1 MLGAL
6 AGGVLGAVAGGL
18 GQKTNQTSQVH
29 LAPESQLEKD
39 SAALMGGQLGQLQ
52 GLVGAGPGQAD
63 VEAGLGAQRGLA
75 ALLQQFSQGGF
86 LPQQQ
91 DFQQAQQFTN
101 QAFAPQQLQMQ
112 QGWADEDL
120 ELQRL
125 AARTGR
131 SVNDPVL
138 RNKLAQTRGQQQ
150 AQLGA
155 QQTSFMSQFA
165 QQMPQQRLGFA
176 QQLAQVQGGLA
187 TQAMANRQA
196 LLSMG
201 QSIRG
206 QEQQFRLGSA
216 ARSTSQTSGGGLA
229 GAISGGMA
237 GFGVGAAQNQNLGTM
252 FSGIGQ
258 GLSQAGSW
266 IAKQFAATPTV
277 AAAPGMAPTA
287 SVYDNFNSMRG

>member
-1 MLGAL
+1 MWGAL
-6 AGGVLGAVAGGL
+6 AGGALGAIAGGL
-18 GQKTNQTSQVH
+18 GSKSSQTSQVF

-39 SAALMGGQLGQLQ
+39 AGKLMQGELGQLQ
-52 GLVGAGPGQAD
+52 GLVGAGPGQGD
-63 VEAGLGAQRGLA
+63 VEAGLSAQRNLA
-75 ALLQQFSQGGF
+75 ALLGQFAQGGF

-112 QGWADEDL
+112 QMWADEDQ
-120 ELQRL
+120 ELQRR
-125 AARTGR
+125 AGITGR

-187 TQAMANRQA
+187 SQAMANRQA

-201 QSIRG
+201 QSIKS

-216 ARSTSQTSGGGLA
+216 TRSTSSNSGGGLA

-237 GFGVGAAQNQNLGTM
+237 GFGVGAGQQQNLSNM

-266 IAKQFAATPTV
+266 LGNLFSGPAQRGVGTADQ
-277 AAAPGMAPTA
+277 GRLGA
-287 SVYDNFNSMRG
+287 SVQQ